1 MSSAHHDPSTAR
13 PRIAVFGADGLLGE
27 AVARDA
33 LLRSLEVVS
42 AAEDPS
48 RLAHISPA
56 QMLVRIDPGDPVG
69 LLEALEGAD
78 AVILAL
84 DPDSPVAGGS
94 AAGSAGAGAG
104 AVDLVTSVIR
114 GMRRRHVP
122 RLVASSS
129 LALHGDPAA
138 PRVDRSLRRVLGEIG
153 RELRGAPDQGAHAR
167 ELRRCE
173 MLVAGS
179 GLDWTLLRSGRLT
192 DLLGTRSPRL
202 VRADGAAA
210 DPQDPRTRA
219 IPRED
224 LARALVDQALVAG
237 DPRARVWAVAVD
249 G

>member
-1 MSSAHHDPSTAR
+1 MSSARPDPTPVH

-48 RLAHISPA
+48 RPARISPA

-69 LLEALEGAD
+69 LLDALEGAD
-78 AVILAL
+78 AVVLAL
-84 DPDSPVAGGS
+84 DPDTA
-94 AAGSAGAGAG
+94 AAGRSADAGPGADD
-104 AVDLVTSVIR
+104 VDLVMSVIR

-129 LALHGDPAA
+129 LALHGDPAS
-138 PRVDRSLRRVLGEIG
+138 PRVDRSLRRVLGELG
-153 RELRGAPDQGAHAR
+153 RELRGAADQTAR
-167 ELRRCE
+167 ARDLRRCE

-179 GLDWTLLRSGRLT
+179 GLDWTLLRAGRLT

-237 DPRARVWAVAVD
+237 DPRARVRAVAVD
-249 G
+249 S